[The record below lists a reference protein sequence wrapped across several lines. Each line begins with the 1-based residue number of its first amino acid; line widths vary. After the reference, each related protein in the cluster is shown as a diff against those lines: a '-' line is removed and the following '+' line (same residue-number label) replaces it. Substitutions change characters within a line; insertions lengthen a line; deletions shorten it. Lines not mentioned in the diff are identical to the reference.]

1 MQHGPARSTI
11 RRCRP
16 SLSGAYLAGM
26 RAIEGSSPKTK
37 HDPVCI
43 CRSPPEWPL
52 NVDQAFAGT
61 STGASFPDVTLTV
74 FEDKFSTIRSESL
87 PELAVSL
94 HGVGCASGI
103 VVGFHR
109 SAISLA
115 IAGRMA
121 PNFAATSLNGR

>member
-16 SLSGAYLAGM
+16 SLSGAYLAGI

-37 HDPVCI
+37 HNPVSI
-43 CRSPPEWPL
+43 CRSLPEWPPIR
-52 NVDQAFAGT
+52 DHAFAGT

-74 FEDKFSTIRSESL
+74 FGDKFSTIRSESL

-94 HGVGCASGI
+94 HGFGCAAGI
-103 VVGFHR
+103 
-109 SAISLA
+109 
-115 IAGRMA
+115 
-121 PNFAATSLNGR
+121 